1 MIKRE
6 EKETQTQTREKTERE
21 GLIKAL
27 KPLASLII
35 LWVVIIAFSL
45 I

>member
-6 EKETQTQTREKTERE
+6 EKETQEKTERE

-35 LWVVIIAFSL
+35 LWGVIIVFSS